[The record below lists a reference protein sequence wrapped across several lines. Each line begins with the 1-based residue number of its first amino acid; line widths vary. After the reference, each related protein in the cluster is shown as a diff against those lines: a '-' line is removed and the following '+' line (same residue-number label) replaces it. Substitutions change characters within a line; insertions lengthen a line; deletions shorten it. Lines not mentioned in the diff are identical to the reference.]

1 MSKWVNSNKFEEF
14 KNKKREEKDSNDSSQ
29 VGGFF
34 LKWNNPK
41 MGTQEK
47 EKVYRGRLLPDK
59 NGDFYFK
66 YFYHFIQIGDQTYY
80 IKCPKSDSM
89 NNFCPWC
96 HANQQLWKGNDSDK
110 KRAYKYKRNTRFV
123 VNFFIG
129 HDPRDADAEDE
140 NRKVSGKVRLYE
152 FPETIESKI
161 KNELTND
168 EEGYG
173 YKIFDPEEGHD
184 LMIKIKAKKPDKN
197 GKVWPDYSNTE
208 FSRKPSAIAETT
220 EEVEKIMESVYDLT
234 EYLKSL
240 EKDWKFHEKLL
251 KQELVWDDVEDA
263 FIANVGKES
272 VDPVDSGNST
282 TTESTKESGEDTTDN
297 ESTQSDDQ
305 EKSSDDDVSDDD
317 LLAELDNL

>member
-1 MSKWVNSNKFEEF
+1 
-14 KNKKREEKDSNDSSQ
+14 
-29 VGGFF
+29 
-34 LKWNNPK
+34 

-66 YFYHFIQIGDQTYY
+66 YFYHFIQIGDQTHY
-80 IKCPKSDSM
+80 IKCPKSDNM

-140 NRKVSGKVRLYE
+140 SRKVSGKVRLYE

-272 VDPVDSGNST
+272 VEVADTEKKEPSTEKEDKSNDDVQEADEQENS
-282 TTESTKESGEDTTDN
+282 
-297 ESTQSDDQ
+297 
-305 EKSSDDDVSDDD
+305 SSEDDVSDDD
-317 LLAELDNL
+317 LLKELDDL